1 MRWISLLLAAALCL
15 TAAIWAAAAD
25 PKAKV
30 SDDKIYDEV
39 RLRLASDAQ
48 VKGGALTVEVE
59 NGVVTISGKVKTEKQ
74 KARAERLAR
83 RVKGVSKVINKLI
96 VEP

>member
-1 MRWISLLLAAALCL
+1 MRFLSFALICIITLAAA
-15 TAAIWAAAAD
+15 AWAAAD

-48 VKGGALTVEVE
+48 VKGGALTVEVQD
-59 NGVVTISGKVKTEKQ
+59 GVVTLSGKVKTEKQ
-74 KARAERLAR
+74 KARAERLTR
-83 RVKGVSKVINKLI
+83 RVKGVVKVINKLS

>member
-1 MRWISLLLAAALCL
+1 MRWVSLLLVATLGMASAL
-15 TAAIWAAAAD
+15 WAAAD

-30 SDDKIYDEV
+30 TDDKIYDEV

-48 VKGGALTVEVE
+48 VKGGALVVEVQD
-59 NGVVTISGKVKTEKQ
+59 GVVTISGKVKTEKQ

-83 RVKGVSKVINKLI
+83 RVKGVSKVINKLT

>member
-1 MRWISLLLAAALCL
+1 MRFLCFALICIITVAAA
-15 TAAIWAAAAD
+15 AWAAAD
-25 PKAKV
+25 PKTKV

-48 VKGGALTVEVE
+48 VKGGALTVEVQD
-59 NGVVTISGKVKTEKQ
+59 GIVTLSGKVRTEKQ
-74 KARAERLAR
+74 KARAERLTR
-83 RVKGVSKVINKLI
+83 RVKGVVKVLNKLY

>member
-1 MRWISLLLAAALCL
+1 MRFLSFALICIITFAAA
-15 TAAIWAAAAD
+15 AWAAAD
-25 PKAKV
+25 PKAKI

-48 VKGGALTVEVE
+48 VKGGALTVEVQ
-59 NGVVTISGKVKTEKQ
+59 NGVVTLSGKVKTEKQ
-74 KARAERLAR
+74 KVRAERLTR
-83 RVKGVSKVINKLI
+83 RVKGVVKVINKLA